1 MQEANQRRS
10 RRRFLC
16 AAVALL
22 ALSFASC
29 NRTQQSTG
37 ISESTYDRV
46 MRTKT
51 LRVAWLTYPPAAMKD
66 TTTGQM
72 SGTFVETLNRMAS
85 NLGLKIEW
93 MDGETPWGQQIEGLN
108 ENRYDIVGS
117 PVWANPTRGQLATLS
132 RPAYYSG
139 IGIYV
144 RQNDNRF
151 PNDWAVGGVSQR
163 MNLINRPEI
172 RIATID
178 GETGDLIARTQFPKA
193 QRVALPQNADIAE
206 MFLNV
211 ANGKADIAFAEPYF
225 ATLYLK
231 NNPSKIRNI
240 AESSPIRVLGN
251 VFMMRRN
258 EPQMKQMI
266 DTALEDLLNS
276 GYIDTLLDKY
286 EPAPGL
292 FYRDALPY
300 RPITGQK

>member
-1 MQEANQRRS
+1 
-10 RRRFLC
+10 
-16 AAVALL
+16 
-22 ALSFASC
+22 
-29 NRTQQSTG
+29 
-37 ISESTYDRV
+37 
-46 MRTKT
+46 
-51 LRVAWLTYPPAAMKD
+51 MKD
-66 TTTGQM
+66 STTGQM
-72 SGTFVETLNRMAS
+72 SGTFVDILNRMGS
-85 NLGLKIEW
+85 NLGLKVQW
-93 MDGETPWGQQIEGLN
+93 MDGETPWGQHIEGLN
-108 ENRYDIVGS
+108 EDRYDIVGS
-117 PVWANPTRGQLATLS
+117 PVWANPVRGQLATLS

-151 PNDWAVGGVSQR
+151 PNDWSVGEFSQR
-163 MNLINRPEI
+163 VNLINRPEV

-178 GETGDLIARTQFPKA
+178 GETGDLIARTQFPNA

-211 ANGKADIAFAEPYF
+211 ANGKADVAFAEPYF
-225 ATLYLK
+225 AFLYLK

-240 AESSPIRVLGN
+240 AESAPIRVLGN
-251 VFMMRRN
+251 VFMFKKN

-276 GYIDTLLDKY
+276 GYVDIVLNKY

-300 RPITGQK
+300 RSK

>member
-1 MQEANQRRS
+1 MKVMNVKRIRVNTAWS
-10 RRRFLC
+10 LILIFL
-16 AAVALL
+16 VIVPLT
-22 ALSFASC
+22 SC
-29 NRTQQSTG
+29 DHSQS
-37 ISESTYDRV
+37 STNSTETVYERV

-66 TTTGQM
+66 STTGQM
-72 SGTFVETLNRMAS
+72 SGTFVDILNRMGS
-85 NLGLKIEW
+85 NLGLKVQW
-93 MDGETPWGQQIEGLN
+93 MDGETPWGQHIEGLN
-108 ENRYDIVGS
+108 EDRYDIVGS
-117 PVWANPTRGQLATLS
+117 PVWANPVRGQLATIS

-151 PNDWAVGGVSQR
+151 PNDWSAAGIAQGID
-163 MNLINRPEI
+163 LINKPQI

-178 GETGDLIARTQFPKA
+178 GETGDLIARTQFPNA

-211 ANGKADIAFAEPYF
+211 ANGKADVAFAEPYF
-225 ATLYLK
+225 AFQYLK
-231 NNPSKIRNI
+231 NNPGKIRNI
-240 AESSPIRVLGN
+240 AESAPIRVLGN
-251 VFMMRRN
+251 VFMFKKN
-258 EPQMKQMI
+258 EAQMKQMI

-276 GYIDTLLDKY
+276 GYVDSVLNKY

-300 RPITGQK
+300 RPK

>member
-1 MQEANQRRS
+1 MRMKSLKRIQLNAGLS
-10 RRRFLC
+10 LIL
-16 AAVALL
+16 VLL
-22 ALSFASC
+22 VIMPLTSC
-29 NRTQQSTG
+29 DHSQSAGKAT
-37 ISESTYDRV
+37 ETVYDRV

-51 LRVAWLTYPPAAMKD
+51 LRVAWLTYPPAAMKN
-66 TTTGQM
+66 TATGKL
-72 SGTFVETLNRMAS
+72 SGTFVDTLNQMGS
-85 NLGLKIEW
+85 NLGLKVEW

-108 ENRYDIVGS
+108 EDRYDIVGS
-117 PVWANPTRGQLATLS
+117 PVWANPVRGQLTTLS
-132 RPAYYSG
+132 SPAYYSG

-144 RQNDNRF
+144 RQNDTRF
-151 PNDWAVGGVSQR
+151 PKDWSAGGVSQGVD
-163 MNLINRPEI
+163 LINKPQI

-178 GETGDLIARTQFPKA
+178 GETGDLIARTQFPNA

-211 ANGKADIAFAEPYF
+211 ANGKADVAFAEPYF
-225 ATLYLK
+225 AFEYLK

-240 AESSPIRVLGN
+240 AEQDPIRVLGN
-251 VFMMRRN
+251 VFMFKKN

-276 GYIDTLLDKY
+276 GYVDAVLNKY

-300 RPITGQK
+300 RSK